1 MSVLAFAGGPF
12 SDSQDLSTLQRLFWS
27 LLPRGLH
34 EHPKLKLTVIYLLLL
49 TSLPL
54 YKSSWVFILLKPHF
68 RGLSVVCRLT
78 AKVPQ
83 ESMGKQP
90 SSVIHKPPNVL
101 PSWRVEGVQD
111 SMVTLGRTNS
121 DFLLLFQLRNA
132 MVNRKTGK
140 FSMEVKKTVD
150 KGVHFSQTFLPL
162 NLKQTTVKN

>member
-1 MSVLAFAGGPF
+1 MFWKMISTWQTNTLFEKVTRPPCFLSVLAFAGGPF

-27 LLPRGLH
+27 SLPRGLH
-34 EHPKLKLTVIYLLLL
+34 EHPKLKLMVIYLLFSA
-49 TSLPL
+49 SLPL
-54 YKSSWVFILLKPHF
+54 DKNSWVFILLKPHF

-90 SSVIHKPPNVL
+90 SSIIHKPPNVL

-121 DFLLLFQLRNA
+121 NFLLSF
-132 MVNRKTGK
+132 
-140 FSMEVKKTVD
+140 
-150 KGVHFSQTFLPL
+150 
-162 NLKQTTVKN
+162 